1 MSSAAASARGHATCP
16 CCQVCLRAP
25 PTSWSFKHF
34 PGKNE
39 VADVSVSLGTLPRS
53 PATGRRAPTSHR
65 VPRASP
71 TAHAWTRPGPPRP
84 PSLPAAVPPPPSL
97 TAHPSIR
104 DVRAL
109 FAAYPKSLTER
120 GTDVSFVP
128 NAPRSRTPCLRDT
141 PRRAPTAR
149 WCARHAPRPRSA
161 RDDGRSSG
169 SAARTSARAPT
180 WRARCAGAKRREKRV
195 AARRRAARPT
205 GAPRRAEPPSRLRGD
220 ATVARPRT
228 RRARRRWR
236 GVAAPATAPAGLL
249 AAGSFAEGRRALANA
264 RARRGGRVRARG
276 VFRARGPQ
284 DARSRRGGAPRP
296 GDAPVVRRREKREK
310 REQRRARFRRVS
322 GG

>member
-53 PATGRRAPTSHR
+53 PATGRRAPTSLG
-65 VPRASP
+65 VPP
-71 TAHAWTRPGPPRP
+71 VPPRP
-84 PSLPAAVPPPPSL
+84 RTRGRARDPRDRRRCPPPSPPPPSL

-195 AARRRAARPT
+195 ARPRRRATRPT
-205 GAPRRAEPPSRLRGD
+205 GAPRRASSL
-220 ATVARPRT
+220 
-228 RRARRRWR
+228 
-236 GVAAPATAPAGLL
+236 
-249 AAGSFAEGRRALANA
+249 
-264 RARRGGRVRARG
+264 RRGCA
-276 VFRARGPQ
+276 
-284 DARSRRGGAPRP
+284 
-296 GDAPVVRRREKREK
+296 K
-310 REQRRARFRRVS
+310 
-322 GG
+322 